1 MKSGFFLSGTA
12 HSLLIIFLFT
22 NGLFSMPDRKFEDLE
37 KLDIMILSEA
47 EFDAI
52 SSSPPIIENLSS
64 PNYKKLKTPSQ
75 DLKLK
80 NNEIEKLSG
89 INKHSVKK
97 LTLLEQPDEIMKP
110 LLPLK
115 DFIPEP
121 TPTIIKKLKNKEKID
136 LEFSKLGN
144 EINALVTP
152 TLNNP
157 RSRDADRID
166 RIASNNKDTLD
177 ISDNLTE
184 LTNEISEKT
193 ATTSENKEKLSN
205 KEATTKIT
213 PDAQKNVEI
222 VKGLVEKSNMPLSRS
237 LPEITTTSNESEALL
252 LEANLIK
259 KFKPKFNILLRD
271 DKSFPFIFIGN
282 KDKWPQIKRHRGK
295 KSKDGFYFGPFASA
309 GSANWTIK
317 MIQKIF
323 HLRVCDD
330 TVFKKRERPCILYQ
344 IKRCSGPCVGYV
356 GESDYKQTVDDAIEF
371 VSGKSRKIQKSLS
384 NQMERASED
393 LDFEKAAILRDRIKS
408 LNIIQSS
415 QRINEA
421 NLVEAD
427 VIAGYKESGKTC
439 IQVFFYRSK
448 QNWGNQAFF
457 PKHDP
462 EENLNDIINSFVS
475 QFYENKSVPS
485 SIILS
490 NEIKEK
496 ELIEKTLTQKEGKQI
511 TITVAKKGTK
521 LKVINQAI
529 NNAKDSLNRK
539 LYESQNNRDLF
550 DAVSKKFNLETNIN
564 LVEVYDNSHIQGT
577 NSVGALITYG
587 DEGFVKKRY
596 RKFNIKIQKNAQD
609 DYGMMKE
616 VLNRRFKRAV
626 QEKDNYLTFPDLVL
640 IDGGKGQYSVARE
653 AMNEL
658 GLHEIPIVAIAK
670 GKMRNSG
677 NETFFHN
684 GKEFKFEK
692 NDPTLF
698 FLQRLRDE
706 SHRFAISAH
715 RAKRKKGISKS
726 LLDQIDGIGSIRKRA
741 LLNHFGSAR
750 AVESASLDE
759 IKSVDGVEEKVA
771 KKIYNF
777 FHE

>member
-1 MKSGFFLSGTA
+1 M
-12 HSLLIIFLFT
+12 
-22 NGLFSMPDRKFEDLE
+22 
-37 KLDIMILSEA
+37 
-47 EFDAI
+47 I
-52 SSSPPIIENLSS
+52 SSEIGKDVI
-64 PNYKKLKTPSQ
+64 KK
-75 DLKLK
+75 
-80 NNEIEKLSG
+80 E
-89 INKHSVKK
+89 
-97 LTLLEQPDEIMKP
+97 
-110 LLPLK
+110 LPL
-115 DFIPEP
+115 IP
-121 TPTIIKKLKNKEKID
+121 KLPGVYRM
-136 LEFSKLGN
+136 L
-144 EINALVTP
+144 
-152 TLNNP
+152 
-157 RSRDADRID
+157 
-166 RIASNNKDTLD
+166 NNKDVILYVGKAK
-177 ISDNLTE
+177 NLPNR
-184 LTNEISEKT
+184 LKSYVSEKNHIIRT
-193 ATTSENKEKLSN
+193 ERMLSQ
-205 KEATTKIT
+205 TKKI
-213 PDAQKNVEI
+213 
-222 VKGLVEKSNMPLSRS
+222 
-237 LPEITTTSNESEALL
+237 EITTTSNESEALL

-259 KFKPKFNILLRD
+259 KYKPKFNILLRD
-271 DKSFPFIFIGN
+271 DKSFPFIYIGN
-282 KDKWPQIKRHRGK
+282 KDKWPQIRKHRGK
-295 KSKDGFYFGPFASA
+295 KNKDGFYFGPFASA

-330 TVFKKRERPCILYQ
+330 TVFKNRERPCILYQ
-344 IKRCSGPCVGYV
+344 IKRCSGPCVGNIN
-356 GESDYKQTVDDAIEF
+356 ENDYKKTVDNAMEF
-371 VSGKSRKIQKSLS
+371 VSGKSRKIQKNLS
-384 NQMERASED
+384 KQMEDASSE

-421 NLVEAD
+421 NLIEAD

-462 EENLNDIINSFVS
+462 DEKLNNIINSFIA
-475 QFYENKSVPS
+475 QFYENKSVPK

-490 NEIKEK
+490 EDIKERL
-496 ELIEKTLTQKEGKQI
+496 LIEKALSKKENKQVNI
-511 TITVAKKGTK
+511 SIAKKGSK

-529 NNAKDSLNRK
+529 KNAKDSLNRK
-539 LYESQNNRDLF
+539 IYESQNNRELF
-550 DAVSKKFNLETNIN
+550 YKVAEKFNLEPN
-564 LVEVYDNSHIQGT
+564 LNLIEVYDNSHIQGS

-587 DEGFVKKRY
+587 DEGFIKKRY
-596 RKFNIKIQKNAQD
+596 RKFNIKIEKNEQD
-609 DYGMMKE
+609 DYGMMRE

-626 QEKDNYLTFPDLVL
+626 EEKSNYLSFPDLVL

-653 AMNEL
+653 TMNEL
-658 GLHEIPIVAIAK
+658 GLHDIPMIAIAK

-684 GKEFKFEK
+684 GKEFKFSR

-726 LLDQIDGIGSIRKRA
+726 LLDQIDGIGSVRKRA

-759 IKSVDGVEEKVA
+759 IKSVNGVEEIVA
-771 KKIYNF
+771 KKIYNY

>member
-1 MKSGFFLSGTA
+1 MVSSDIGKEVIKKEIPLVPKLPGVYRMLNANNEVLYVGKAKNLPNRLKSYVSEKNHIIRTERMLSQT
-12 HSLLIIFLFT
+12 
-22 NGLFSMPDRKFEDLE
+22 
-37 KLDIMILSEA
+37 
-47 EFDAI
+47 
-52 SSSPPIIENLSS
+52 
-64 PNYKKLKTPSQ
+64 KKL
-75 DLKLK
+75 
-80 NNEIEKLSG
+80 
-89 INKHSVKK
+89 
-97 LTLLEQPDEIMKP
+97 
-110 LLPLK
+110 
-115 DFIPEP
+115 
-121 TPTIIKKLKNKEKID
+121 
-136 LEFSKLGN
+136 
-144 EINALVTP
+144 
-152 TLNNP
+152 
-157 RSRDADRID
+157 
-166 RIASNNKDTLD
+166 
-177 ISDNLTE
+177 
-184 LTNEISEKT
+184 
-193 ATTSENKEKLSN
+193 
-205 KEATTKIT
+205 
-213 PDAQKNVEI
+213 
-222 VKGLVEKSNMPLSRS
+222 
-237 LPEITTTSNESEALL
+237 EITTTSNESEALL

-259 KFKPKFNILLRD
+259 KFKPRYNILLRD

-282 KDKWPQIKRHRGK
+282 KDQWAQIKRHRGK
-295 KSKDGFYFGPFASA
+295 KNKEGFFFGPFASA

-323 HLRVCDD
+323 QLRVCDD
-330 TVFKKRERPCILYQ
+330 TVFKNRERPCILYQ

-356 GESDYKQTVDDAIEF
+356 KENEYKKSVEDAIEF

-384 NQMERASED
+384 TQMENASEN

-415 QRINEA
+415 QRVNEA

-462 EENLNDIINSFVS
+462 DEKLDEIINSFVS

-490 NEIKEK
+490 EEIKEK
-496 ELIEKTLTQKEGKQI
+496 NLIEQTLTKKEGKQI
-511 TITVAKKGTK
+511 NISVAKKGSK

-529 NNAKDSLNRK
+529 KNAKDSLNRK
-539 LYESQNNRDLF
+539 LYESQNNKELF
-550 DAVSKKFNLETNIN
+550 EEVAKKFNLETNIN

-577 NSVGALITYG
+577 NSIGALIAFG
-587 DEGFVKKRY
+587 DEGFIKKRY
-596 RKFNIKIQKNAQD
+596 RKFNIKIEKNEQD
-609 DYGMMKE
+609 DYGMMRE
-616 VLNRRFKRAV
+616 VLSRRFKRAL
-626 QEKDNYLTFPDLVL
+626 QEKDNYLTMPDLVL

-653 AMNEL
+653 TMNEL
-658 GLHEIPIVAIAK
+658 GLHDIPVIAIAK
-670 GKMRNSG
+670 GKFRNSG

-684 GKEFKFEK
+684 GKEFKFQK

-726 LLDQIDGIGSIRKRA
+726 LLDQIEGIGSIRKRA

-759 IKSVDGVEEKVA
+759 IKSVEGVEEKVA

>member
-1 MKSGFFLSGTA
+1 MVSS
-12 HSLLIIFLFT
+12 
-22 NGLFSMPDRKFEDLE
+22 
-37 KLDIMILSEA
+37 DIGKE
-47 EFDAI
+47 
-52 SSSPPIIENLSS
+52 
-64 PNYKKLKTPSQ
+64 
-75 DLKLK
+75 
-80 NNEIEKLSG
+80 
-89 INKHSVKK
+89 V
-97 LTLLEQPDEIMKP
+97 
-110 LLPLK
+110 
-115 DFIPEP
+115 
-121 TPTIIKKLKNKEKID
+121 IKKEIPLVPKLPGVYRMLNAKNEVLYVGKAKNLPNRLK
-136 LEFSKLGN
+136 SY
-144 EINALVTP
+144 
-152 TLNNP
+152 
-157 RSRDADRID
+157 
-166 RIASNNKDTLD
+166 
-177 ISDNLTE
+177 
-184 LTNEISEKT
+184 ISEKNHIIRT
-193 ATTSENKEKLSN
+193 ERMLSQ
-205 KEATTKIT
+205 TKR
-213 PDAQKNVEI
+213 
-222 VKGLVEKSNMPLSRS
+222 L
-237 LPEITTTSNESEALL
+237 EITTTSNESEALL

-259 KFKPKFNILLRD
+259 KYKPRFNILLRD

-282 KDKWPQIKRHRGK
+282 KDNWPQIKRHRGK
-295 KSKDGFYFGPFASA
+295 KNRDGFFFGPFASA

-323 HLRVCDD
+323 QLRVCDD
-330 TVFKKRERPCILYQ
+330 TVFKNRLRPCILYQ

-356 GESDYKQTVDDAIEF
+356 EKNEYKKSVEDAIEF

-384 NQMERASED
+384 TQMEKASEE

-462 EENLNDIINSFVS
+462 DENLKEILNSFVS

-485 SIILS
+485 SIIIS
-490 NEIKEK
+490 EDIKEK
-496 ELIEKTLTQKEGKQI
+496 ELIETTLTKKESKQI
-511 TITVAKKGTK
+511 NISVAKKGSK

-529 NNAKDSLNRK
+529 KNAKDSLNRK
-539 LYESQNNRDLF
+539 LYESQNNRELF
-550 DAVSKKFNLETNIN
+550 EEVAKKFNLETNIN
-564 LVEVYDNSHIQGT
+564 LIEVYDNSHIQGT
-577 NSVGALITYG
+577 NSVGALITFG
-587 DEGFVKKRY
+587 EEGFIKKRY
-596 RKFNIKIQKNAQD
+596 RKFNIKIEKNEQD
-609 DYGMMKE
+609 DYGMMRE
-616 VLNRRFKRAV
+616 VLNRRFKRAI

-640 IDGGKGQYSVARE
+640 IDGGKGQYSSARE
-653 AMNEL
+653 TMNEL
-658 GLHEIPIVAIAK
+658 GLHDIPIIAIAK
-670 GKMRNSG
+670 GKFRNSG
-677 NETFFHN
+677 NESFFHN
-684 GKEFKFEK
+684 GKEYKFQK

-698 FLQRLRDE
+698 FLQRIRDE

-715 RAKRKKGISKS
+715 RAKRKKGINRS

-759 IKSVDGVEEKVA
+759 IKSVEGVEEKVA